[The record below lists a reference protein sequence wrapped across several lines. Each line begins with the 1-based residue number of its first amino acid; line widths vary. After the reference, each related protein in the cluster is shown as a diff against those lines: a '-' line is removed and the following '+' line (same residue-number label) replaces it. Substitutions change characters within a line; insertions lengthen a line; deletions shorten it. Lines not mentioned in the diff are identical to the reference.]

1 MKLQF
6 KIQPY
11 QTEAVQ
17 AVVDCFGV
25 RHRQPLVNPERY
37 RIDPGVR
44 KPVAFPVQGT
54 FEGIDTTTRSAD
66 SGLRNAELALTND
79 QVLENINA
87 VQRRTPG
94 LPVSPTLAT
103 NAPSTPANTAR
114 VNLDIDMETG
124 TGKTYVYIKTIMELH
139 KQYGWSKYIV
149 VVPSVAIREGV
160 KKTFDITADHFKQTY
175 GTSPRFFVYDSDH
188 LDKVEGFSSDAGV
201 QVMIINAQN
210 FNRDAKKAE
219 KDTGTGKEKGL
230 KMFRKLD
237 EFQSRRPIDVIA
249 ANRPILI
256 VDEPQKLGRNARN
269 PGETLKAL
277 KHFNALFTLNYSA
290 THAIEHDKVYR
301 LDPLDA
307 YTQKLVK
314 KIAVRG
320 ISVRG
325 LAGQSKYLYLEG
337 IETGKGTDF
346 PKARIELEVQTKAG
360 TIARQTKRLSQ
371 GSRFHDVSKGIEAY
385 RDLYVVRVDA
395 AREIV
400 ELSTGEVISTGQVTE
415 DLGEEAKRRIQIRE
429 VIRAHLDKERELHPQ
444 GIKVLSLFF
453 IDEVGKYRDYTRADL
468 QGEYARVFEEEYEAV
483 RNDHLEQ
490 LDLDDA
496 AVQYRAYLERDEPR
510 KVHSGYFSKDKQG
523 RLVDGDIEKT
533 GENAGQSRDV
543 AAYDLILKHKER
555 LLSSEEPVRF
565 IFSHSALREGWDNPN
580 IFTIGFLKKA
590 APRDSRRQEVGR
602 GLRLAV
608 NEHGERMD
616 HPATVHQINELTV
629 VTDETSADFI
639 RNFHK
644 EMLDAVASRPRK
656 ATPEFFAGKIV
667 HDGAAGTEVE
677 ITLDQA
683 KHLQYW
689 LVQNGFVDYEQ
700 HLTDKWH
707 SRSELPEIPEL
718 PAGLHPYYYQVADL
732 IDRLHVE
739 LPEPSDGRKSK
750 RIARNEANW
759 GREEFQALWSRIN
772 RRAVYQ
778 VDFDSDE
785 LIRNAVQTL
794 DAQLRVST
802 LHYVV
807 DSVQQK
813 EEFGKDDL
821 AGQTSFKTTKKE
833 MVASSLSASS
843 TIKYDLVGEIAERT
857 NLTRRTCA
865 EILRKVKP
873 TTFAMF
879 RQNPEQFLSEAGRII
894 KEQKAAAVIAQIDYD
909 LLNERYDS
917 AVFPAFHVTASLEKA
932 GDKLKKSVYEY
943 VVPDSDG
950 EARFM
955 RNLDISDEV
964 IVYTKLPRGFT
975 IPTPLDDYNPDWAI
989 SFREGSVK
997 HVYFVAETKGSLSE
1011 MELRPAEKAKIDCAK
1026 KFFAKLST
1034 EQVTYD
1040 AVTSYDD
1047 LMTKVLG

>member
-6 KIQPY
+6 KIQQY
-11 QTEAVQ
+11 QTEAVE
-17 AVVDCFGV
+17 AIVDCFGV
-25 RHRQPLVNPERY
+25 KHRQPFVSPVRY

-44 KPVAFPVQGT
+44 GTAAPTQGT
-54 FEGIDTTTRSAD
+54 LDGLGEPTRPAD
-66 SGLRNAELALTND
+66 SGLRNADLTMTDAEL
-79 QVLENINA
+79 LENINV

-94 LPVSPTLAT
+94 LPVSTSLAT
-103 NAPSTPANTAR
+103 TSPSTPANTSR
-114 VNLDIDMETG
+114 INLDIEMETG
-124 TGKTYVYIKTIMELH
+124 TGKTYVYIKTLMELH
-139 KQYGWSKYIV
+139 RQYGWSKYIV

-160 KKTFDITADHFKQTY
+160 KKTFDITAEHFKRTY
-175 GTSPRFFVYDSDH
+175 GTSPRVFVYDSDH

-219 KDTGTGKEKGL
+219 KDTGAGKDKGL

-256 VDEPQKLGRNARN
+256 IDEPQKLGRNAKK

-277 KHFNALFTLNYSA
+277 RHFNALFTLNYSA

-307 YTQKLVK
+307 YNQKLVK

-337 IETGKGTDF
+337 IETGKGTEY
-346 PKARIELEVQTKAG
+346 PKARIELEVQTRAG
-360 TIARQTKRLSQ
+360 TIARQTRRLSQ
-371 GSRFHDVSKGIEAY
+371 GARFHDISKGIEAY
-385 RDLYVVRVDA
+385 RDLYVVSIDA

-400 ELSTGEVISTGQVTE
+400 ELSTGETVSTGQVTE
-415 DLGEEAKRRIQIRE
+415 DLSEEAKRRIQIRE
-429 VIRAHLDKERELHPQ
+429 VIRAHLEKERELHPQ

-453 IDEVGKYRDYTRADL
+453 IDEVGKYRDYSRTDL
-468 QGEYARVFEEEYEAV
+468 QGEYARVFEEEYEAA
-483 RNDHLEQ
+483 RKDFFEQ
-490 LDLDDA
+490 LDLDA
-496 AVQYRAYLERDEPR
+496 AAEAYRAYLARDAAR
-510 KVHSGYFSKDKQG
+510 DIHSGYFSRDKEG

-543 AAYDLILKHKER
+543 AAYDLILKDKER
-555 LLSSEEPVRF
+555 LLSFEEPVRF

-590 APRDSRRQEVGR
+590 APGDSRRQEVGR

-608 NEHGERMD
+608 NEQGERMD

-639 RNFHK
+639 RNFQK
-644 EMLDAVASRPRK
+644 EMLEAVASRPRK
-656 ATPEFFAGKIV
+656 ATPEFFAGKVV
-667 HDGAAGTEVE
+667 HDEAAGTEVE
-677 ITLDQA
+677 ISIDQA
-683 KHLQYW
+683 KQLQYW
-689 LVQNGFVDYEQ
+689 LVQNGFIDYEQ

-707 SRSELPEIPEL
+707 GRADLPEIPEL
-718 PAGLHPYYYQVADL
+718 PAGLQPYYYQVADL
-732 IDRLHVE
+732 IDRLHVD

-750 RIARNEANW
+750 RIARNEVNW
-759 GREEFQALWSRIN
+759 AREEFQALWNRIN

-785 LIRNAVQTL
+785 LIRNAVQAL
-794 DAQLRVST
+794 DAQLRVTT

-807 DSVQQK
+807 DTVKQK
-813 EEFGKDDL
+813 GELAKDDV
-821 AGQTSFKTTKKE
+821 AGQAGFETTKRE
-833 MVASSLSASS
+833 AVASSVSTAS

-857 NLTRRTCA
+857 SLTRRTCA
-865 EILRKVKP
+865 AILSKVKP

-879 RQNPEQFLSEAGRII
+879 RQNPEQFLTEAGRIV

-909 LLNERYDS
+909 LLSERYDS
-917 AVFPAFHVTASLEKA
+917 AVFPAYQVTASLEKA
-932 GDKLKKSVYEY
+932 GEKLKKSVYEY

-950 EARFM
+950 EAKFV
-955 RNLDISDEV
+955 RNLDVSDEV
-964 IVYTKLPRGFT
+964 VVYTKLPRGFT

-989 SFREGSVK
+989 AFKKGSVK
-997 HVYFVAETKGSLSE
+997 HIYFVAETKGSLSE

-1034 EQVTYD
+1034 DHVTYD
-1040 AVTSYDD
+1040 VVKSYDD
-1047 LMTKVLG
+1047 LMTKVLA